1 MKNLSETELSLKSFE
16 TTFSWTIEK
25 FASLQLKYLRYNNSP
40 FMNRTFRKAIMTRF
54 NLKRRYNFITT
65 INSENYKKQRNVCVN
80 LSRKIKK
87 QYFNNNDVKYVTDN
101 KKFWKNIRP
110 KSSNKH
116 NYFSRKWK
124 NLTWRKSYC
133 KHFQ

>member
-25 FASLQLKYLRYNNSP
+25 FASLKLKYLRYNNSP

-65 INSENYKKQRNVCVN
+65 INSENYKKQGNVCVN
-80 LSRKIKK
+80 LSRKSKK
-87 QYFNNNDVKYVTDN
+87 T
-101 KKFWKNIRP
+101 I
-110 KSSNKH
+110 
-116 NYFSRKWK
+116 
-124 NLTWRKSYC
+124 L
-133 KHFQ
+133 